1 MSTFSGLKAN
11 ATRPYADAQS
21 ETRSNRLKSLARRNN
36 QECTIHDHIRK
47 KIYHQ
52 QSEEPSPAWKTLKA
66 KCNTKDEFGRQVRQ
80 AYVESEAESET
91 VQILPAQRRAAGGN
105 APQSCN
111 RDTEIAQTSTTE

>member
-1 MSTFSGLKAN
+1 MHSQKHEVIDLNLSHSQKQPRMHN
-11 ATRPYADAQS
+11 PWPYPQ
-21 ETRSNRLKSLARRNN
+21 
-36 QECTIHDHIRK
+36 

-52 QSEEPSPAWKTLKA
+52 QSEEPSPAWKTLNA

-80 AYVESEAESET
+80 AYVDSEAESET

-111 RDTEIAQTSTTE
+111 RDTEIAQNSTTE